1 MTRQRSLSQ
10 RFSSS
15 VEEQLK
21 RVGPRPKNSRV
32 ASESFIGWNQSG
44 VFKGQVVGSP
54 NKNEQDD
61 SDLYLNHDDINRKAI
76 QIFHTEGAK
85 RDSSGIPILQRLL
98 SIINP
103 YDPFRRTF
111 DLATVVAVLL
121 LVFFIPFEIGFVWY
135 ETPSAQ
141 KIFFVFLDFW
151 FAMDII
157 LNFRTGY
164 VNHGTVVMDPKK
176 IASNYLSSWFLVD
189 LLGTVPFEQIISS
202 NVSSRKSLKLE
213 SPRLYCFSM

>member
-1 MTRQRSLSQ
+1 MTRQRSRSQ

-21 RVGPRPKNSRV
+21 RVGPRPKNSQRV
-32 ASESFIGWNQSG
+32 ASESFVGWNNQSG
-44 VFKGQVVGSP
+44 IFKGQVVGSP
-54 NKNEQDD
+54 NKKERDD

-85 RDSSGIPILQRLL
+85 RDSSNIPILQRLL

-141 KIFFVFLDFW
+141 KIFFIFL
-151 FAMDII
+151 
-157 LNFRTGY
+157 G
-164 VNHGTVVMDPKK
+164 
-176 IASNYLSSWFLVD
+176 
-189 LLGTVPFEQIISS
+189 E
-202 NVSSRKSLKLE
+202 
-213 SPRLYCFSM
+213 C

>member
-32 ASESFIGWNQSG
+32 ASESFVNWNQSG
-44 VFKGQVVGSP
+44 IFKGQVVGSP
-54 NKNEQDD
+54 NKKEHEE
-61 SDLYLNHDDINRKAI
+61 SIYLNYDDINRKAI

-85 RDSSGIPILQRLL
+85 RDRSNIPILQRLL

-111 DLATVVAVLL
+111 DLATVIAVLL

-141 KIFFVFLDFW
+141 KIFFIFL
-151 FAMDII
+151 
-157 LNFRTGY
+157 G
-164 VNHGTVVMDPKK
+164 
-176 IASNYLSSWFLVD
+176 
-189 LLGTVPFEQIISS
+189 Q
-202 NVSSRKSLKLE
+202 
-213 SPRLYCFSM
+213 C

>member
-32 ASESFIGWNQSG
+32 VSESFIQSG
-44 VFKGQVVGSP
+44 IFKGQVVGSP
-54 NKNEQDD
+54 NKKEQDD
-61 SDLYLNHDDINRKAI
+61 SIYLNHDDINRKAI

-85 RDSSGIPILQRLL
+85 RDSSSDVPILQRLL

-111 DLATVVAVLL
+111 DLATVIAVLL
-121 LVFFIPFEIGFVWY
+121 LMFFIPFEIGFVWY

-141 KIFFVFLDFW
+141 KIFFVFL
-151 FAMDII
+151 
-157 LNFRTGY
+157 G
-164 VNHGTVVMDPKK
+164 
-176 IASNYLSSWFLVD
+176 
-189 LLGTVPFEQIISS
+189 Q
-202 NVSSRKSLKLE
+202 
-213 SPRLYCFSM
+213 C